1 MPIKARDKGGRMK
14 YLSDYTEEA
23 QTKLFDATG
32 SFFAFGNKQ
41 FDEQKKEG
49 VEYVSMG
56 YAGLICP
63 KDKAAE
69 LSRGL
74 KCIVKAGISQ
84 DLAEN
89 GKKGVIHRELANHEY
104 CITWDISD
112 TVSKLS
118 DYGITA
124 EDIQAETAEYMRKWN
139 EWEEAQE
146 AKAEQAVP
154 A

>member
-1 MPIKARDKGGRMK
+1 MK
-14 YLSDYTEEA
+14 YLSDYTKEA
-23 QTKLFDATG
+23 QTKLFDDMGA
-32 SFFAFGNKQ
+32 FFAFSNKQ
-41 FDEQKKEG
+41 LDEQKEEG
-49 VEYVSMG
+49 VVYVSMG
-56 YAGLICP
+56 CGLICP
-63 KDKAAE
+63 KDSAAE
-69 LSRGL
+69 LARGL
-74 KCIVKAGISQ
+74 RDIAVAGIAQ

-124 EDIQAETAEYMRKWN
+124 EDIQAETAEYMRKHN
-139 EWEEAQE
+139 EWEEEQE
-146 AKAEQAVP
+146 ARAEAGAVT